1 MVAYHR
7 TPPETIA
14 DGLRRRG
21 YQVYGPDH
29 QDQYHT
35 TTAIC
40 HGGDNLDGL
49 SIGPDGDGGTLVY
62 CYSHGC
68 GSQGDM
74 AQVLDRVRELAGI
87 QPMVRAG
94 GDRRHVATYTGEG
107 RPDKRVYRQDLPGG
121 GKKISQDPGPMDG
134 YDLLLWGDDADG
146 NALVVVEGEKAAAAL
161 VDAGAN
167 ASGYT
172 PASWVGGT
180 AGVGKASY
188 RLAAGRTVYLWPD
201 NDAPGQKAMATAG
214 QGCLDAGAAG
224 LLMVPVDGM
233 PKKGDAADLPVDSR
247 LVRLAD
253 AVEYELGQA
262 VREKSEPAA
271 VPGVADAQPFHKVNF
286 SPLSDAMRLL
296 AYCPDRLLVAHD
308 RPSQTTELLLL
319 NDVGIWERDYEPL
332 GELMVQATTQWYLEN
347 IESRNPNLLAEGLR
361 WVQRLRSDRGK
372 GDAFLMVGQAYIMML
387 HDGLL
392 PDGVRYCESRDLDAQ
407 LTYIG
412 TKSGVL
418 DLTTGRVLSPADG
431 AERLVTR
438 SIPDPFDI
446 DADSNPD
453 AQRLLAHLPYD
464 EREYLLSAVSFALRG
479 SPARR
484 WYLLH
489 GPPASGKTTFLSAV
503 GAALGSAK
511 SGGYHAQLSLD
522 ALVQSRFATK
532 NAHTEEIV
540 DLPYARIASKSE
552 MPRTGYLDIAM
563 IKEMSGGGEKAIREI
578 HKSARTVRRITATI
592 IVAVNDADARRIDMT
607 DDAFEDRT
615 KILPY
620 SPITS
625 GPAGVDYL
633 NRMQDD
639 PAARMGVM
647 AMLVKAGLGKD
658 GPPAD
663 IASVRDAMA
672 RQKRDSLDEMGLWLR
687 ENVEYTGRKA
697 DVMATQ
703 ALWERA
709 ADAFSVETD
718 AREIAGYNKR
728 TFITLAKN
736 VIPGFPS
743 SRTLRVGGQVQ
754 RSYVGIRWTDTP
766 PEPPAPAAE
775 PPSRPPRTEPVPM
788 PQTDC
793 QLCGLLW
800 PIDQLTADAD
810 YTRYCPDCWVEKE

>member
-1 MVAYHR
+1 MRVYHR

-21 YQVYGPDH
+21 YQVYGPDR

-49 SIGPDGDGGTLVY
+49 SIGPDGDGGALVY
-62 CYSHGC
+62 CYSGGC

-74 AQVLDRVRELAGI
+74 AQVLDRVREQAGI
-87 QPMVRAG
+87 QPMVQAG

-121 GKKISQDPGPMDG
+121 GKKMSQDTGPMDG

-146 NALVVVEGEKAAAAL
+146 NALVIVEGEKAAAAL

-167 ASGYT
+167 DTGYT

-201 NDAPGQKAMATAG
+201 NDAPGQKAMATAA

-233 PKKGDAADLPVDSR
+233 PKKGDAADLSVGSR
-247 LVRLAD
+247 LDRLAD
-253 AVEYELGQA
+253 AVEYESGQQA

-271 VPGVADAQPFHKVNF
+271 VPGVAQARPFHKVNF

-296 AYCPDRLLVAHD
+296 GYCPDRLLVAED
-308 RPSQTTELLLL
+308 RPSQSTELLLL
-319 NDVGIWERDYEPL
+319 NDVGIWERDYETL
-332 GELMVQATTQWYLEN
+332 GGLMVHATTQWYLEN
-347 IESRNPNLLAEGLR
+347 IESRDPRLLAEGLR
-361 WVQRLRSDRGK
+361 WVQRLRSDRGRS
-372 GDAFLMVGQAYIMML
+372 DAFAMVQEAYNLMTD
-387 HDGLL
+387 DGSIPAGL
-392 PDGVRYCESRDLDAQ
+392 RYCQSRDLDAQ

-431 AERLVTR
+431 AERLVSR

-453 AQRLLAHLPYD
+453 AQRLLEHLPDD
-464 EREYLLSAVSFALRG
+464 EREYLLAAVSFALRG

-489 GPPASGKTTFLSAV
+489 GPPASGKTTFLAAV

-522 ALVQSRFATK
+522 SLVQSRFATK

-552 MPRTGYLDIAM
+552 MPRSGHLDIAM
-563 IKEMSGGGEKAIREI
+563 IKEMSGGGEKSIRGI
-578 HKSARTVRRITATI
+578 HKAAQTVRRITATI

-620 SPITS
+620 SPIAS

-672 RQKRDSLDEMGLWLR
+672 RQKTESLDEMGLWLR
-687 ENVEYTGRKA
+687 ENVAYTGRA
-697 DVMATQ
+697 RDVITSRE
-703 ALWERA
+703 LWEQI

-718 AREIAGYNKR
+718 AREIAGYNRK
-728 TFITLAKN
+728 TVITLAKK

-743 SRTLRVGGQVQ
+743 SRTMSVQ
-754 RSYVGIRWTDTP
+754 GSPQRAYAGVRWT
-766 PEPPAPAAE
+766 EPQA
-775 PPSRPPRTEPVPM
+775 SC
-788 PQTDC
+788 DG
-793 QLCGLLW
+793 CGMDW
-800 PIDQLTADAD
+800 PIGQMTTDDQG
-810 YTRYCPDCWVEKE
+810 RYCPDCQTEKE

>member
-1 MVAYHR
+1 MIVYHR

-29 QDQYHT
+29 QDQYQT

-40 HGGDNLDGL
+40 HGGDTPRGL

-62 CYSHGC
+62 CYTRGC
-68 GSQGDM
+68 GSGGDM
-74 AQVLDRVRELAGI
+74 AQVLDRVREQAGI

-107 RPDKRVYRQDLPGG
+107 RPDKRVYRQDLQGG
-121 GKKISQDPGPMDG
+121 GKKMSQDTGPMDG

-146 NALVVVEGEKAAAAL
+146 NALVIVEGEKAAAAL

-167 ASGYT
+167 AAGYT

-201 NDAPGQKAMATAG
+201 NDAPGQKAMATAA
-214 QGCLDAGAAG
+214 QLCLESGAAG

-233 PKKGDAADLPVDSR
+233 PKKGDVADLPVDSR

-253 AVEYELGQA
+253 AVEYEPELGQA
-262 VREKSEPAA
+262 VREKSDPAA
-271 VPGVADAQPFHKVNF
+271 VPGVAQARPFHKVNL

-296 AYCPDRLLVAHD
+296 GYCPDRLLVAED
-308 RPSQTTELLLL
+308 RPSQSTELLLL
-319 NDVGIWERDYEPL
+319 NAVGIWERDYETL
-332 GELMVQATTQWYLEN
+332 GGLMVHATTQWYLEN

-361 WVQRLRSDRGK
+361 WVQRLRSDRGRS
-372 GDAFLMVGQAYIMML
+372 DAFAMVQEAYNLMAD
-387 HDGLL
+387 DGSL
-392 PDGVRYCESRDLDAQ
+392 PPGLRYCESRDLDAQ

-418 DLTTGRVLSPADG
+418 DLTTGLVLSPADG
-431 AERLVTR
+431 AERLVSR

-453 AQRLLAHLPYD
+453 VQRLLEHLPDD

-552 MPRTGYLDIAM
+552 MPRSGHLDIAM
-563 IKEMSGGGEKAIREI
+563 IKEMSGGGEKSIRGI
-578 HKSARTVRRITATI
+578 HKAAQTVRRITATI

-620 SPITS
+620 SPIAS

-639 PAARMGVM
+639 PRARMGVM

-663 IASVRDAMA
+663 IASVREAMA
-672 RQKRDSLDEMGLWLR
+672 RQKTESLDEMGLWLR
-687 ENVEYTGRKA
+687 ENVEYTGRA
-697 DVMATQ
+697 RDVITSRD
-703 ALWERA
+703 LWERM

-718 AREIAGYNKR
+718 VREIAGYNRK
-728 TFITLAKN
+728 TVITLAKS
-736 VIPGFPS
+736 VVPGFPS
-743 SRTLRVGGQVQ
+743 SRTMSVQ
-754 RSYVGIRWTDTP
+754 GSAQRAYVGVRWT
-766 PEPPAPAAE
+766 EPPAPAAE

-810 YTRYCPDCWVEKE
+810 YTRYCPDCWAEIKR

>member
-1 MVAYHR
+1 MVVYHR

-29 QDQYHT
+29 QDEYKT
-35 TTAIC
+35 TTAVC
-40 HGGDNLDGL
+40 HGGDTARGL

-62 CYSHGC
+62 CHTRGC
-68 GSQGDM
+68 GSRGDM

-107 RPDKRVYRQDLPGG
+107 RPDKRVYRQDIPGG
-121 GKKISQDPGPMDG
+121 GKKISQDTGPMDG

-146 NALVVVEGEKAAAAL
+146 NALVIVEGEKAAAAL

-167 ASGYT
+167 AAGYT
-172 PASWVGGT
+172 PASWIGGT

-201 NDAPGQKAMATAG
+201 NDAPGQMAMATAAR
-214 QGCLDAGAAG
+214 GCMDAGAAG
-224 LLMVPVDGM
+224 LLMVPVTSM
-233 PKKGDAADLPVDSR
+233 PPKGDAADVSPMEITAR
-247 LVRLAD
+247 LGA
-253 AVEYELGQA
+253 AQAYEPELEQA
-262 VREKSEPAA
+262 VRGKSEPAA
-271 VPGVADAQPFHKVNF
+271 VPGVAQARPFHKVNF

-296 AYCPDRLLVAHD
+296 GYCPDRLLVAED

-319 NDVGIWERDYEPL
+319 NDVGIWDRDYDTL
-332 GELMVQATTQWYLEN
+332 GGLMVHATTQWYLDN
-347 IESRNPNLLAEGLR
+347 IESRDPRLLAEGLR
-361 WVQRLRSDRGK
+361 WVQRLRSDRGRS
-372 GDAFLMVGQAYIMML
+372 DAFAMVQEAYNLMTD
-387 HDGLL
+387 DGSIPAGL
-392 PDGVRYCESRDLDAQ
+392 RYCQSRDLDAQ

-418 DLTTGRVLSPADG
+418 DLTTGRVLAPADG

-453 AQRLLAHLPYD
+453 AQRLLAHLPDD
-464 EREYLLSAVSFALRG
+464 EREYLLAAVSFALRG

-489 GPPASGKTTFLSAV
+489 GPPASGKTTFLAAV

-552 MPRTGYLDIAM
+552 MPRSGHLDIAM
-563 IKEMSGGGEKAIREI
+563 IKEMSGGGEKSIRGI
-578 HKSARTVRRITATI
+578 HKAAQTVRRITATI

-639 PAARMGVM
+639 PRARMGVM

-672 RQKRDSLDEMGLWLR
+672 RQKTESLDEMGLWLR
-687 ENVEYTGRKA
+687 ESVEYTGRQR
-697 DVMATQ
+697 DVITSRE
-703 ALWERA
+703 LWERIS
-709 ADAFSVETD
+709 DAFSVESD
-718 AREIAGYNKR
+718 AREIAGYNRK
-728 TFITLAKN
+728 TVITLAKK

-743 SRTLRVGGQVQ
+743 SRTMSVQ
-754 RSYVGIRWTDTP
+754 GSAQRAYAGVRWMDT
-766 PEPPAPAAE
+766 PAPAAE

-810 YTRYCPDCWVEKE
+810 YTRYCPDCWAEKE